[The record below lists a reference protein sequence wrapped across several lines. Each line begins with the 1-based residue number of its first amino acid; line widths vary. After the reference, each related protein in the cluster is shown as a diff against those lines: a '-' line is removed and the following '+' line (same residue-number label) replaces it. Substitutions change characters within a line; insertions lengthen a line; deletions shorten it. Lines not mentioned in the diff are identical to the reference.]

1 MNTPLRAWA
10 ALGPKQPLQTIERTP
25 GPLGPEEVE
34 VAVEYCGICHS
45 DLSMIDNEW
54 GMTGYPLVPGHEVIG
69 RVVALGAQ
77 AKGLREGQRVGIGWS
92 SGSCM
97 HCRPCLSGWHN
108 MCASVE
114 ATIVGRD
121 GGFAERVRA
130 HWVWAVPLPEGVRP
144 EVAGPLLC
152 GGVTVFTPMLEFELR
167 PVHRVGVVGIGG
179 LGHMALRFAR
189 AWGCHVTA
197 FTSSPDKTRE
207 AESLGAHRV
216 VSSKDRQAIAGIA
229 GQLDLVIVT
238 ANAPLDWD
246 ALLATLGPKGRLHV
260 VGAVLQPIPVQAF
273 SLMMAQKSVSGS
285 PNGSPV
291 AVAQMLEFCARHGI
305 EPMVESFPM
314 REVNAALDRL
324 RANQARYRIVLRN
337 DFATA

>member
-1 MNTPLRAWA
+1 MSTIRTWA
-10 ALGPKQPLQTIERTP
+10 APAAGQTLELHERSL
-25 GPLGPEEVE
+25 GPLGAEEVE

-54 GMTGYPLVPGHEVIG
+54 GMSRYPLVAGHEVIG
-69 RVVALGAQ
+69 RVVALGPQ

-108 MCASVE
+108 MCTRVE

-130 HWVWAVPLPEGVRP
+130 HWVWAIPLPDGVRP

-152 GGVTVFTPMLEFELR
+152 GGVTVFTPLLEFDLK
-167 PVHRVGVVGIGG
+167 PTSRVGIVGIGG

-197 FTSSPDKTRE
+197 FSSSPDKTQE
-207 AESLGAHRV
+207 AQTLGAHRV
-216 VSSKDRQAIAGIA
+216 VSSKDAQAIAALA

-238 ANAPLDWD
+238 ANAPLDWE
-246 ALLATLGPKGRLHV
+246 ALLGTLGPKGRLHV

-285 PNGSPV
+285 PNGSPM
-291 AVAQMLEFCARHGI
+291 AVAQMLEFCERHGI

-314 REVNAALDRL
+314 SEVNAALDRL
-324 RANQARYRIVLRN
+324 RANRARYRIVLKN
-337 DFATA
+337 DFA